1 MKKTTFVSIFV
12 LLLFFEQFI
21 ELPPDTAVLYPGM
34 NEEEIEARTDSL
46 IGAFYDHASTRVDSL
61 FNRFISRRH
70 PGAAVA
76 VIKDG
81 HFLHKNCY
89 GLANLNTKEAIT
101 PDTQFLLAS
110 VSKQFTA
117 MAVMMLAEEG
127 KLSYDDSIS
136 EYFDNIP
143 ASWNKIT
150 IRHLL
155 THTSGLPDRF
165 RLIGYA
171 EGWLNEDILDRL
183 IQHRRLEFTPGKR
196 FRYSNS
202 GYNLLAIIVE
212 KISGM
217 PFRVFLKRRIFIP
230 LDMKNTLVYDQTK
243 PEFSKKAIAYRPL
256 RRRGYYRPNDFL
268 LYTTGASGVYS
279 TIEDLYK
286 WDQALYTERLVSRK
300 TLDDAF
306 APHTKTYGGEYY
318 GYGWHLT
325 QGSGTD
331 AVYHTGTLG
340 GTSNIFFRVPEE
352 NFAII
357 ILTNR
362 SLKSRKWYVRKIAGY
377 FQPGLIDETGF

>member
-1 MKKTTFVSIFV
+1 MVVYHRIYI
-12 LLLFFEQFI
+12 LLCL
-21 ELPPDTAVLYPGM
+21 
-34 NEEEIEARTDSL
+34 
-46 IGAFYDHASTRVDSL
+46 DSL

-81 HFLHKNCY
+81 HFLHKNGY
-89 GLANLNTKEAIT
+89 GLANLNTKETIT

-183 IQHRRLEFTPGKR
+183 KL
-196 FRYSNS
+196 
-202 GYNLLAIIVE
+202 
-212 KISGM
+212 
-217 PFRVFLKRRIFIP
+217 PF
-230 LDMKNTLVYDQTK
+230 
-243 PEFSKKAIAYRPL
+243 
-256 RRRGYYRPNDFL
+256 
-268 LYTTGASGVYS
+268 
-279 TIEDLYK
+279 
-286 WDQALYTERLVSRK
+286 ALTMNAKV
-300 TLDDAF
+300 
-306 APHTKTYGGEYY
+306 
-318 GYGWHLT
+318 
-325 QGSGTD
+325 Q
-331 AVYHTGTLG
+331 
-340 GTSNIFFRVPEE
+340 
-352 NFAII
+352 
-357 ILTNR
+357 
-362 SLKSRKWYVRKIAGY
+362 
-377 FQPGLIDETGF
+377 